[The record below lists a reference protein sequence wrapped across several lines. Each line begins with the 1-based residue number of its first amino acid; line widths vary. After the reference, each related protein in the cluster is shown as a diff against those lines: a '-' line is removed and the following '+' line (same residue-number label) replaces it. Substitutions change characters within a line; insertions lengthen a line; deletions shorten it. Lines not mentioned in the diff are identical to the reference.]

1 MREFPWENLNENFQI
16 EIQRDVLLKD
26 YCTYEVGGPA
36 DYFCQPETVG
46 DLQGV
51 LLFCEDH
58 DIPVTVIGKGSNLLI
73 SDRGIRGMVIVLADR
88 FAHYGFVEGYFGPG
102 QYLKALENIRPEP
115 IEDEEGYVWFFS
127 QSGADMREA
136 SRYASSHGATG
147 LEFATGIPGTV
158 GGAVYM
164 NAGAYEGKT
173 ADVAMLTYYLD
184 QNYELQAVEGDQ
196 QAFGYR
202 KSVFQED
209 KNIIVATLYR
219 LKQDLQEI
227 IDQHVE
233 LLTSKRENSQP
244 LEWPSCGSVFKR
256 PEGYYAGKL
265 IMDAGLQGKNINGAE
280 VSTKH
285 AGFIVNKGGARAED
299 IANLIKH
306 VQNTVLEEFGVQL
319 ETEVRFMGEW

>member
-1 MREFPWENLNENFQI
+1 MN
-16 EIQRDVLLKD
+16 
-26 YCTYEVGGPA
+26 
-36 DYFCQPETVG
+36 
-46 DLQGV
+46 
-51 LLFCEDH
+51 
-58 DIPVTVIGKGSNLLI
+58 
-73 SDRGIRGMVIVLADR
+73 
-88 FAHYGFVEGYFGPG
+88 
-102 QYLKALENIRPEP
+102 
-115 IEDEEGYVWFFS
+115 
-127 QSGADMREA
+127 
-136 SRYASSHGATG
+136 
-147 LEFATGIPGTV
+147 GT
-158 GGAVYM
+158 
-164 NAGAYEGKT
+164 
-173 ADVAMLTYYLD
+173 
-184 QNYELQAVEGDQ
+184 
-196 QAFGYR
+196 
-202 KSVFQED
+202 